1 MNAAIDKKSS
11 TLTVPTD
18 KKQAAGTT
26 TENSTNPA
34 PDETSST
41 DKLREAIAELDA
53 ERTALVK
60 ITIENIKPGK
70 PFDSS
75 KIREINKLE
84 VKKNRLI
91 VSFFASMLRKNADG
105 IQPIVHQIINL

>member
-1 MNAAIDKKSS
+1 MNAPSDKKLTIP
-11 TLTVPTD
+11 TLAD
-18 KKQAAGTT
+18 KKPTATT
-26 TENSTNPA
+26 ITENSAKPA
-34 PDETSST
+34 LDEKSST